1 MRVKGAVRWL
11 EVALARCFELIG
23 EVGEKLVGSVGGK
36 VVEGVG
42 RESG

>member
-11 EVALARCFELIG
+11 EVALASCFELIG

-42 RESG
+42 RERG